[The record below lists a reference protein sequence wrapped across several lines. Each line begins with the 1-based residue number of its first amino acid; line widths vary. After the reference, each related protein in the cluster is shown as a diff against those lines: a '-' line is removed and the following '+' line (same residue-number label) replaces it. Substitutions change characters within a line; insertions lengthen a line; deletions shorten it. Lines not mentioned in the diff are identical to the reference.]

1 MQIFETLQPQYLQN
15 LMANRKGQNYIMDK
29 VDLLGNFGDVNST
42 RFFFN
47 LITGKVNIKIS
58 EPVLTTLLTFA
69 NYFEDH

>member
-1 MQIFETLQPQYLQN
+1 
-15 LMANRKGQNYIMDK
+15 MDK
-29 VDLLGNFGDVNST
+29 VDLLGNFGDANST